1 MNGFA
6 KRSRRAFLKGA
17 GAAGAL
23 AAASGQAAA
32 QATIEEIL
40 QAPGRGSWDDQF
52 DAAGARTSD
61 VTTRVPILS
70 PMTASSVEASI
81 LDYRMI
87 VADGGWPTVN
97 ATRALRVGVQDDAVR
112 DLRRRLMVSGD
123 LPRNAGESATFDT
136 FLDGALRFVA
146 MTLFALPWFW
156 FGIILILVFSLW
168 LGWFPAFGRL
178 PSSVDYQPVTNFILI
193 DAVILG
199 RPDLIGPWLTH
210 LTLPALTVGLTTSG
224 MLMRLARSGVIE
236 TSAMDFVR
244 TARMKGVPGGRIF
257 FRHILRNAALGILT
271 VIGLQFGAMLGG
283 SVIAEVVFG
292 YPGIGRMMVDAVLT
306 RDYAVAQGA
315 ALVIA
320 TLYVLINL
328 ATDLTYRWADP
339 RLRREPGQ

>member
-1 MNGFA
+1 MTA
-6 KRSRRAFLKGA
+6 EIIRRVAFLPVTLFVVATLVFLALRALPGSTVDLLASQFATA
-17 GAAGAL
+17 GLRDQLIAELGL
-23 AAASGQAAA
+23 DQPLWQQYLIYLSELVRFDLGRSFITGKDVSVMVGETLPV
-32 QATIEEIL
+32 TIELAVASLIVMVL
-40 QAPGRGSWDDQF
+40 FGLMTGL
-52 DAAGARTSD
+52 AAGAR
-61 VTTRVPILS
+61 
-70 PMTASSVEASI
+70 
-81 LDYRMI
+81 
-87 VADGGWPTVN
+87 
-97 ATRALRVGVQDDAVR
+97 
-112 DLRRRLMVSGD
+112 
-123 LPRNAGESATFDT
+123 AGSW
-136 FLDGALRFVA
+136 LDGTLRFIA

-168 LGWFPAFGRL
+168 LGWLPAFGRL
-178 PSSVDYQPVTNFILI
+178 PSDVDYQAVTNFVLI

-199 RPDLIGPWLTH
+199 RPDLIGPWLAH

-244 TARMKGVPGGRIF
+244 TARMKGTPGGRIF

-292 YPGIGRMMVDAVLT
+292 YPGIGRMMIDAVLT

-320 TLYVLINL
+320 TLYVFVNL

-339 RLRREPGQ
+339 RLRREPGR